1 MLNILFDI
9 KDYQEFSK
17 YYWYREELKQIC
29 KKIGVAN
36 NGTKQE
42 LNYYIE
48 QGGGFASRA
57 KKRRVFIVY
66 MNGTVQKSKTFSKAK
81 AAPGCEIIV
90 PVKPPRKGVGLAEI
104 MSIASSTT
112 SMAALVTSIINS
124 TK

>member
-1 MLNILFDI
+1 M
-9 KDYQEFSK
+9 
-17 YYWYREELKQIC
+17 
-29 KKIGVAN
+29 
-36 NGTKQE
+36 
-42 LNYYIE
+42 
-48 QGGGFASRA
+48 
-57 KKRRVFIVY
+57 
-66 MNGTVQKSKTFSKAK
+66 TFSKAK